1 MMTWKWRNQIKQIQ
15 FFFFLFDFIILQYS
29 TKSLQLSLSFVMKL
43 ANNIIIR
50 QVLVHVLSMLSVLG
64 LKDDLILVFYYIIK

>member
-1 MMTWKWRNQIKQIQ
+1 MKKSNQSNTV
-15 FFFFLFDFIILQYS
+15 FLFLFDFIILQYS

-50 QVLVHVLSMLSVLG
+50 QVLVHVLSTLSVLG

>member
-1 MMTWKWRNQIKQIQ
+1 MKKSNQSNTV
-15 FFFFLFDFIILQYS
+15 FLFLFDFIILQYS

-64 LKDDLILVFYYIIK
+64 LQDDLILVFYYIIK